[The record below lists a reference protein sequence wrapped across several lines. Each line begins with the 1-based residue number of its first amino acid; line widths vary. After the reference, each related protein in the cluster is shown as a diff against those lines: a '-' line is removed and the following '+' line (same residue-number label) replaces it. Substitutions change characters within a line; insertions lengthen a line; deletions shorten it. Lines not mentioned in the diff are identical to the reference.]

1 MITVLDL
8 NYNEDNYNWW
18 LTCMDDVLNYK
29 CLLPNVVAGRL
40 DYSVESLDIAEQYL
54 LDNFNIKSIYN
65 VENKYALDFFV
76 RYVGKTFFVNIKNL
90 KWFFILDD
98 KNFYYGEPI
107 LTKTHT
113 DLYMLISP
121 LSFIISSLD
130 RQKGNCMSKILRNRI
145 ADDND

>member
-1 MITVLDL
+1 M
-8 NYNEDNYNWW
+8 E
-18 LTCMDDVLNYK
+18 DVLNYK
-29 CLLPNVVAGRL
+29 CLLPNNVSSLLNYDV
-40 DYSVESLDIAEQYL
+40 DSLDIVERYVL
-54 LDNFNIKSIYN
+54 NNFNLDTIYY
-65 VENKYALDFFV
+65 EKNKVALDFFV

-107 LTKTHT
+107 LTKKHT

-130 RQKGNCMSKILRNRI
+130 RQKGNCMSKILKNRI
-145 ADDND
+145 DDDNHY